1 MTPVKSRTETIATGE
16 AQKTSGRPAP
26 AQLKD
31 SAPLL
36 MAYRVILWITLA
48 AYPFF
53 LKGMH
58 AASDFSNP
66 LVVRGLGFLGLAATC
81 LPAAMALFC
90 LHELPKVNLPERV
103 RRTIGRE
110 AVLGAV
116 SASLFIVVNN
126 GLNLM
131 KLLPLRDRTWWV
143 LITLIFL
150 MKFLPVRTSVFSSE
164 TRTRKIHIYA
174 ASVVLL
180 YALEHIGNHLV
191 ALYSFQAS
199 DAMMTAFRLFLR
211 IPAVEILLL
220 TAVAVQIVSGVK
232 LVSSSR
238 MLQRSTFLRNLQIL
252 SGAYLSVFIFAHVI
266 NVVLVDRILHGGN
279 TMFSGFTG
287 KGTYGMLTSL
297 NNSRLMP
304 YYVISVAAVFVH
316 VGAAGRWL
324 LIPKFGSAGAEK
336 FAHATMWF
344 GVAAAIAV
352 ALPMMQVHLGM
363 QPR

>member
-1 MTPVKSRTETIATGE
+1 
-16 AQKTSGRPAP
+16 
-26 AQLKD
+26 
-31 SAPLL
+31 

-58 AASDFSNP
+58 AASEFGNP
-66 LVVRGLGFLGLAATC
+66 LLVRGLGFLGLAATC
-81 LPAAMALFC
+81 IPAAMALFC
-90 LHELPKVNLPERV
+90 LYELTKVNLPEAV
-103 RRTIGRE
+103 RRTVGRE
-110 AVLGAV
+110 ALLGAI

-150 MKFLPVRTSVFSSE
+150 MKFLPVRTSRFSSE
-164 TRTRKIHIYA
+164 VMTRKIHIGA
-174 ASVVLL
+174 ACVVLL
-180 YALEHIGNHLV
+180 YGLEHVANHLV

-199 DAMMTAFRLFLR
+199 DAMMTAFRTFLR
-211 IPAVEILLL
+211 VPAIEIFLLA
-220 TAVAVQIVSGVK
+220 AVTVQIVSGVK
-232 LVSSSR
+232 LLSSSR
-238 MLQRSTFLRNLQIL
+238 LLQRSTFMRNVQIL
-252 SGAYLSVFIFAHVI
+252 SGAYLGVFIFAHVI

-304 YYVISVAAVFVH
+304 YYVVSVAAMFVH
-316 VGAAGRWL
+316 LGASARWL
-324 LIPKFGSAGAEK
+324 LVPKLGSARAEK
-336 FAHATMWF
+336 FSHAVMWF
-344 GVAAAIAV
+344 GVFTAIAV
-352 ALPMMQVHLGM
+352 ALPMMQVHFG
-363 QPR
+363 